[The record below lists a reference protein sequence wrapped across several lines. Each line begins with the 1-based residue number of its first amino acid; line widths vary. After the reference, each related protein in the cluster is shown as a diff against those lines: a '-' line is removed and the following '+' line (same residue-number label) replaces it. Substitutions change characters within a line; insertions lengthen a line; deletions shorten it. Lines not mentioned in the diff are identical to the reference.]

1 MERIIVIDDDRNCRE
16 TVRRALVLDGHE
28 VELAAEGEGGLRL
41 CRAHPPDLVI
51 TDLFMPGME
60 GIETIRALRGE
71 FPDVGI
77 IAVSGSIR
85 RGAGDLLTVALRLG
99 AQATLDKPFDADV
112 LLVAVRSVLASS
124 GV

>member
-1 MERIIVIDDDRNCRE
+1 MARIVVIDDDRSCRE

-28 VELAAEGEGGLRL
+28 VELAAEGEEGMRL

-51 TDLFMPGME
+51 TDLFMPGKE
-60 GIETIRALRGE
+60 GMETIQALRRE

-85 RGAGDLLTVALRLG
+85 RGAGDLLAVARRLG
-99 AQATLDKPFDADV
+99 GGRVRQAV
-112 LLVAVRSVLASS
+112 
-124 GV
+124 